1 MSGELVT
8 IFGGAGFIGKT
19 LVQHLAKAGY
29 RIRVAVRRPN
39 SALIVKPLGDLGQ
52 VQVAQ
57 ANIRNKASVAAVI
70 KDADIVINLV
80 SVLHESGS
88 QSFEKLNVEGAANIA
103 EVASYAGVKRL
114 IQISAIGADGESP
127 SKYARTK
134 ARGEKAVMEHFPNAT
149 ILRPSVIFGPDDQFF
164 NKFAG
169 MAKMF
174 RMLPVVCGDTKMQPI
189 YVGDVAK
196 AIANA
201 IQDENAVGKT
211 YEIGGPKTYTLR
223 EIMELVN
230 KVTEQNV
237 PLIPVPIQLAYFQ
250 AFFLGMLPNP
260 LLTIDQLRLL
270 QKDNVVS
277 EGMHNLTDL
286 GITGTPVEAILP
298 NYLVHFRPS
307 GQFNTVT

>member
-1 MSGELVT
+1 MNGELVT

-39 SALIVKPLGDLGQ
+39 SALFVKPLGDLGQ

-57 ANIRNKASVAAVI
+57 ANVRNKASVAAAI
-70 KDADIVINLV
+70 KDADIVVNLV

-88 QSFEKLNVEGAANIA
+88 QSFEKLNVQGAANIA

-114 IQISAIGADGESP
+114 IHISAIGADEESL
-127 SKYARTK
+127 SKYARSK
-134 ARGEKAVMEHFPNAT
+134 ARGEKTIMDHFPNAT

-189 YVGDVAK
+189 YVGDVAT
-196 AIANA
+196 AIENA
-201 IQDENAVGKT
+201 IKDENSAGKI
-211 YEIGGPKTYTLR
+211 YEIGGPKVYTLR

-230 KVTEQNV
+230 QVTEQNV
-237 PLIPVPIQLAYFQ
+237 PLIPVPLQLAYVQ

-260 LLTIDQLRLL
+260 LLTIDQVRLL
-270 QKDNVVS
+270 QNDNVVG
-277 EGMHNLTDL
+277 EGMQNLSDL
-286 GITGTPVEAILP
+286 NVSATPAEAIIP
-298 NYLVHFRPS
+298 NYLVHFRPT
-307 GQFNTVT
+307 GQFNSLA

>member
-1 MSGELVT
+1 MNGELVT

-39 SALIVKPLGDLGQ
+39 SALFVKPLGDLGQ
-52 VQVAQ
+52 VQVSQ
-57 ANIRNKASVAAVI
+57 ANIRNKASVAAAI
-70 KDADIVINLV
+70 KGADVVINLV

-88 QSFEKLNVEGAANIA
+88 QSFEKLNVQGAENIA

-114 IQISAIGADGESP
+114 FQVSAIGVDEESS

-134 ARGEKAVMEHFPNAT
+134 ARGEKAVLKHFPSAT
-149 ILRPSVIFGPDDQFF
+149 IIRPSVVFGPDDQFF

-189 YVGDVAK
+189 YVGDVAA
-196 AIANA
+196 AIENA
-201 IQDENAVGKT
+201 IKDENTAGKI
-211 YEIGGPKTYTLR
+211 YEIGGPKVYTLR

-230 KVTEQNV
+230 KVTKQDV
-237 PLIPVPIQLAYFQ
+237 PLIPIPLQLAYFQ

-260 LLTIDQLRLL
+260 LLTIDQVRLL
-270 QKDNVVS
+270 QNDNVVGES
-277 EGMHNLTDL
+277 MPNLSDL
-286 GITGTPVEAILP
+286 GVAPTPAEAIIP
-298 NYLVHFRPS
+298 NYLVHYRPT
-307 GQFNTVT
+307 GQFKTLA